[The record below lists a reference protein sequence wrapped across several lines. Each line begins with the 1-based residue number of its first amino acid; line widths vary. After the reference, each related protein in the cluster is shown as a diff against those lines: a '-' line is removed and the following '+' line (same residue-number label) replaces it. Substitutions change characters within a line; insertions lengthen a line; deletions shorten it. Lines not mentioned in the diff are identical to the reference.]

1 MDSTIRCTLSGEPP
15 LDFAVYR
22 RDALKLANRH
32 TIGADDDYFRMVRS
46 TWRESLRHAFRQLP
60 GPPWG

>member
-1 MDSTIRCTLSGEPP
+1 MHSTPHSTHSLGSSRGVV
-15 LDFAVYR
+15 VYR
-22 RDALKLANRH
+22 RDARELAEWQ

-46 TWRESLRHAFRQLP
+46 TWRESLQHAFRQLP